1 MCPSS
6 GLWGGLL
13 DCDSQFTIPI
23 SLSFEG
29 LQLCCGALWA
39 CVPLY
44 ISLHVHI
51 VPNVL
56 PRSFC
61 SWPRKSLHLL
71 EEGHNHPIVR
81 FAYLCHTIYEE
92 FVGPRSLCWGSTRQE
107 WHCIQCDTYT
117 RMGLRLGASLA
128 NFSVVTVW
136 HMIAPRSS
144 WIAPQRIAL
153 WLHHAVAF
161 SRMHFPSGFFLFMDL
176 AFSWIWWVCRELAR
190 RVGAPSDT
198 PMTNHY
204 SVVVPA
210 RCCQSSGR
218 WFDSVCQPSR
228 VARLLWFIWLTVE
241 TVNP

>member
-1 MCPSS
+1 MFSLDPSVV
-6 GLWGGLL
+6 GLANPCTCWRK
-13 DCDSQFTIPI
+13 DTITRLCASHTCVTRSTK
-23 SLSFEG
+23 SLSVPG
-29 LQLCCGALWA
+29 H
-39 CVPLY
+39 CVE
-44 ISLHVHI
+44 S
-51 VPNVL
+51 
-56 PRSFC
+56 R
-61 SWPRKSLHLL
+61 WDKSDT
-71 EEGHNHPIVR
+71 VFR
-81 FAYLCHTIYEE
+81 
-92 FVGPRSLCWGSTRQE
+92 
-107 WHCIQCDTYT
+107 QCDTYT